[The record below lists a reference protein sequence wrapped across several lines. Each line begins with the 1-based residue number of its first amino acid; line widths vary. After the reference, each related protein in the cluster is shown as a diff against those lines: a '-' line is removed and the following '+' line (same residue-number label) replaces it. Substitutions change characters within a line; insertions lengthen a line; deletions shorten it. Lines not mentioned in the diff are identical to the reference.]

1 MCVRLRRLCQICNCL
16 RRVGQRWRRPCRRG
30 GRSAALR
37 TGGRT
42 GTRCSSRA
50 RGCWAACSF
59 GHQDRVNTWDWLAQL
74 CVQLYNLLVLGASYV
89 CGVGIAASA
98 SDIAEL
104 TSKSIAS
111 PSCWTT
117 CPCFHACLLLLVLLS
132 LQVFL
137 VGLRPCARYLANLTI
152 MKLLRFGRYS
162 RSFEHPT
169 TLLLNPRR
177 TCWLHSS
184 PLTNF
189 RCPSCG
195 DNVDCRRR
203 LRLNINIWF
212 CCRCDSRGKLTRLWI
227 GEDGGRVGGGW
238 HCCVLV
244 GVRRRR
250 GVGCAAAV
258 RRSVRWCWD
267 I

>member
-1 MCVRLRRLCQICNCL
+1 
-16 RRVGQRWRRPCRRG
+16 
-30 GRSAALR
+30 
-37 TGGRT
+37 
-42 GTRCSSRA
+42 
-50 RGCWAACSF
+50 
-59 GHQDRVNTWDWLAQL
+59 
-74 CVQLYNLLVLGASYV
+74 
-89 CGVGIAASA
+89 
-98 SDIAEL
+98 
-104 TSKSIAS
+104 
-111 PSCWTT
+111 
-117 CPCFHACLLLLVLLS
+117 
-132 LQVFL
+132 
-137 VGLRPCARYLANLTI
+137 

-177 TCWLHSS
+177 TSWLHSS

-189 RCPSCG
+189 GCPSCG

-267 I
+267 IGGDRPCGRCYYRSCSHCSYLGMSVAVSWSGLVVGGVARSVGDTCGHRGLRIIGCCCNCWSSRCCCRQC